1 MRKPHIL
8 IVEDAQT
15 VRRLVRVTLEDH
27 GCDLVEAASGD
38 EAMAALAT
46 RRPDLVILDR
56 GLPDI
61 DGLEVLA
68 AMRAHPELSSVP
80 VILLTGR
87 ATPVDVVSG
96 LSSGAFDFI
105 AKPFEPAELAAR
117 VTVGL
122 RVMALTDELRQRNA
136 DLTMFASRAAHDL
149 KSPLTAIK
157 GLADTLAHRSE
168 HLPEQTKTELL
179 RMISSSADR
188 AASMVQDLLALAR
201 YDVVDEDPASPGAL
215 DPQGIIERALGE
227 AAIDEADHVAVTGSF
242 APVSMP
248 AADLLAVVSNL
259 VDNAVHYGR
268 GHDGRLE
275 LRIRGE
281 VADGR
286 LRLSVEDRGPGV
298 PTVDANRVFEAFYR
312 PAASLEQNPSSTGV
326 GLAIV
331 RRAVDRAQ
339 GTVTVVTAEPFGAK
353 FIVDL
358 PLASAVARL

>member
-1 MRKPHIL
+1 MRRPLIL
-8 IVEDAQT
+8 IVEDAQS
-15 VRRLVRVTLEDH
+15 VRRLIRLTLDDH
-27 GCDLVEAASGD
+27 PCDLVEAATGD
-38 EAMAALAT
+38 EALDALAA

-61 DGLEVLA
+61 DGLDVLA

-96 LSSGAFDFI
+96 LASGAFDFI
-105 AKPFEPAELAAR
+105 GKPFEPAELAAR

-136 DLTMFASRAAHDL
+136 DLSMFASRAAHDL

-157 GLADTLAHRSE
+157 GLADTLGHRGE
-168 HLPEQTKTELL
+168 HLPEATKVELL

-201 YDVVDEDPASPGAL
+201 YDVVDEERATAGAP
-215 DPQGIIERALGE
+215 DPQGIVEKALGD
-227 AAIDEADHVAVTGSF
+227 AAIGEADHVAVTGSF
-242 APVSMP
+242 APVAMP

-259 VDNAVHYGR
+259 IDNAIHYGR
-268 GHDGRLE
+268 GSDGRLE
-275 LRIRGE
+275 LRIQGE
-281 VADGR
+281 LAGDR
-286 LRLSVEDRGPGV
+286 LRLSVEDRGPGIA
-298 PTVDANRVFEAFYR
+298 TDDANRVFEAFYR
-312 PAASLEQNPSSTGV
+312 PAASLQQNPSSTGV

-339 GTVTVVTAEPFGAK
+339 GTVEVVPAEPFGAK
-353 FIVDL
+353 FVIEL
-358 PLASAVARL
+358 PLAGAVARL